1 MGRTKN
7 LKHDDA
13 AGAAAKPADVKEKK
27 IRKKR
32 RRKLVKWQIKRLQ
45 RSTETLNTRASF
57 ERVVRD
63 IVRETTDT
71 PMNMAPGA
79 IDALQQAAEEA
90 VTEAFDRSNRIALKC
105 ASRVG
110 VMKQDFLAVTD
121 YMRHFQKQ

>member
-1 MGRTKN
+1 MARSKAL
-7 LKHDDA
+7 LKDLVKSGTDKPTADA
-13 AGAAAKPADVKEKK
+13 KKP
-27 IRKKR
+27 RKKR
-32 RRKLVKWQIKRLQ
+32 RRKIVKSEIRRLQ

-63 IVRETTDT
+63 ILKDATDAS
-71 PMNMAPGA
+71 MNLAPGA
-79 IDALQQAAEEA
+79 IDALQSAAEAA
-90 VTEAFDRSNRIALKC
+90 VTEAFDRSNRIALQC